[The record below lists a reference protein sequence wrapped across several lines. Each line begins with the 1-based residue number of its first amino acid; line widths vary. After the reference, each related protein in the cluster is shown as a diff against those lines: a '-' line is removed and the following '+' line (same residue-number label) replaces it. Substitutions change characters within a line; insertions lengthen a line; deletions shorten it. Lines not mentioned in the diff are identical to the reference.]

1 MLQEPDMKNFAHYLA
16 ESERTYNYRIK
27 LLGKPPGDL
36 VSQLKKKL
44 DQFDPVKMGDP
55 KTTPIQIIPT
65 DFPNNKNDSVT
76 MFDVSFKYPA
86 IEPQIKQLAQLLGFD
101 PNHIIMQ
108 TQDYVDG
115 LVDEAN
121 KVEVENKDLLTD
133 TDYPAADAEQKA
145 LKKDYATGPYDHEV
159 VKNAYKSNF
168 TVAGGK
174 TPPAKTTNELPMGDK
189 SPFSNIKR
197 QPKPATGAQPRG

>member
-1 MLQEPDMKNFAHYLA
+1 MKNFAHYLA

-55 KTTPIQIIPT
+55 KTTPIQVIPT

-76 MFDVSFKYPA
+76 MFDVVFKYPA

-101 PNHIIMQ
+101 PNNVIMQ
-108 TQDYVDG
+108 TTQHVDG
-115 LVDEAN
+115 LVDEYERIDAQG
-121 KVEVENKDLLTD
+121 KDLLD
-133 TDYPAADAEQKA
+133 KTDYPAPDAEQRA
-145 LKKDYATGPYDHEV
+145 LSKDYATGPYDHAV
-159 VKNAYKSNF
+159 LKNAYRSNF
-168 TVAGGK
+168 TIAGGK
-174 TPPAKTTNELPMGDK
+174 TPPAKTTNDIPTGNESPMSK
-189 SPFSNIKR
+189 INRPTR
-197 QPKPATGAQPRG
+197 PATGSNPKG

>member
-1 MLQEPDMKNFAHYLA
+1 MKPFVKYLA

-27 LLGKPPGDL
+27 ILGKPPGDL
-36 VSQLKKKL
+36 VAQLKKKL
-44 DQFDPVKMGDP
+44 DQFDPVKMSDP

-86 IEPQIKQLAQLLGFD
+86 IEPQIKQLAQLLGLD

-108 TQDYVDG
+108 TAQHVDG
-115 LVDEAN
+115 LVDEYEKIDAQ
-121 KVEVENKDLLTD
+121 NKDLLDD
-133 TDYPAADAEQKA
+133 TDYPAPDAEQRA
-145 LKKDYATGPYDHEV
+145 LKKDYATGPYDHAV
-159 VKNAYKSNF
+159 LKNAYRSDF

-174 TPPAKTTNELPMGDK
+174 TPPAKTTNEIAQGDTSPMTK
-189 SPFSNIKR
+189 ITRP
-197 QPKPATGAQPRG
+197 PKPATGANPRG

>member
-16 ESERTYNYRIK
+16 ESERVYNYRIK

-55 KTTPIQIIPT
+55 KTTPIQVIPT

-76 MFDVSFKYPA
+76 MFDVSFRYPA

-101 PNHIIMQ
+101 PNHIVMQ
-108 TQDYVDG
+108 TTPYVDG
-115 LVDEAN
+115 LVDEYERVDA
-121 KVEVENKDLLTD
+121 ENKDLLGD
-133 TDYPAADAEQKA
+133 TDYPAPDAEQKA
-145 LKKDYATGPYDHEV
+145 LKKDYATGPYDHAV
-159 VKNAYKSNF
+159 LKNAYRTNF

-174 TPPAKTTNELPMGDK
+174 TPAAKTTNELPMGNK
-189 SPFSNIKR
+189 SPMTNIKR
-197 QPKPATGAQPRG
+197 QPKPATGANPRG